1 MSSAKIYF
9 FSLSNDFDLFKNCR
23 FDLNFNKIDC
33 FYNPNIK
40 NYNAESSIGLDNHDD
55 I

>member
-1 MSSAKIYF
+1 MKTKRLNFLLMVKLILNIIF
-9 FSLSNDFDLFKNCR
+9 I